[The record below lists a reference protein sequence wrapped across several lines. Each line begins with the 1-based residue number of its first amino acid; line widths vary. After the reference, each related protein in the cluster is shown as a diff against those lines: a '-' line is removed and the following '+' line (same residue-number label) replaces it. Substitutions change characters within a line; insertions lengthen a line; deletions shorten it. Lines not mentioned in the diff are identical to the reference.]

1 MPQYRYKARD
11 AAGKPIEGTLE
22 AATNAELIDKLHK
35 MGYMVTRVSEPA
47 TGAQKGSFFGKIKW
61 ISSGDMF
68 MFYVQLANLIS
79 AGITIL
85 MSLATLS
92 RQIENRRLRDTLAGV
107 GKKVE
112 AGISLSQAFAA
123 HPRVFSRLFV
133 SMVKAGEESGKLDIV
148 LMRYAVFFE
157 QQEEL
162 KQKVQGALLYPL
174 ILLCAGIAVILF
186 IVTSIMPQFAAIY
199 LKAGI
204 RLPLPTLI
212 VYKAGLV
219 IKHYWHVLAAALVV
233 VFVGIK
239 LLYQKSEAAAFLI
252 DRLKLRMLITG
263 PLYRK
268 VVISRLSRTLATLI
282 ESGVPILRTLE
293 ITQEV
298 IGNKVLEAVIAGV
311 RKSVERG
318 EQMSLVFGLSG
329 EFPVDMVQ
337 MISVGEDTGNLPG
350 MLNKIADFYDMTVG
364 YAIKRMATVIEPVF
378 LVIMGGM
385 VGLIMASLLMPV
397 FDMVK
402 TLGR

>member
-92 RQIENRRLRDTLAGV
+92 RQIENRRLRDTLASV

-112 AGISLSQAFAA
+112 AGINLSQAFAA

-133 SMVKAGEESGKLDIV
+133 SMVKAGEESGKLDVV

-186 IVTSIMPQFAAIY
+186 IVTFIMPQFAAIY

-233 VFVGIK
+233 VFAGIK

-329 EFPVDMVQ
+329 EFPVDVVQ

-364 YAIKRMATVIEPVF
+364 YAIKRMTTVIEPVF